1 MTMLLKKSK
10 QRRGVTAVE
19 FALTVPI
26 LFAFLFATYE
36 FGRANMMRH
45 TAEAAC
51 YEGCRVAIVPGA
63 TAAEAIAAAEAILGT
78 AGITDAQVN
87 VTPATL
93 QPDSPT
99 VSVNITMRFQDNMLI
114 FPTFLGEG
122 ASVDRTCELSREV
135 L

>member
-1 MTMLLKKSK
+1 
-10 QRRGVTAVE
+10 
-19 FALTVPI
+19 
-26 LFAFLFATYE
+26 
-36 FGRANMMRH
+36 MRH

-63 TAAEAIAAAEAILGT
+63 TAAEAIAAAEAILET

>member
-1 MTMLLKKSK
+1 MLLKKSK

-63 TAAEAIAAAEAILGT
+63 TAAEAILET

-87 VTPATL
+87 VTPATP